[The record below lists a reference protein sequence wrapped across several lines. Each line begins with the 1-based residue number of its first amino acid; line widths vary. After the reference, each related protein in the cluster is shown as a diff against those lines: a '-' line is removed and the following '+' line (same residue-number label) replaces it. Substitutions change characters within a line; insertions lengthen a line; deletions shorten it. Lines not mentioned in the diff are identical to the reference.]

1 MNNSIQFNGV
11 SYIVKNKTIISNIS
25 FDVLEEGISVLIGQN
40 GSGKTTLLRLMA
52 GLIKPSQ
59 GKIIYNNIYN
69 NKTRIGF
76 VFQQNI
82 FLNRSV
88 NDNLYHTL
96 LCSLNGK
103 NKKEYYDII
112 KNTLD
117 EFEMLYLLKMNAKKL
132 SGGEQQFISLIR
144 SIIINPDI
152 LFLDEPT
159 SNLDAKYK
167 DFAEKLILDYSKIV
181 KVIMVTQNTKQA
193 NRLANQILSI
203 KAGTLNND

>member
-1 MNNSIQFNGV
+1 MNNSIQFNNV

-25 FDVLEEGISVLIGQN
+25 FNISEEGISVLIGQN

-59 GKIIYNNIYN
+59 GKIIYNN
-69 NKTRIGF
+69 KTRIGF

-88 NDNLYHTL
+88 NDNLYHAIS
-96 LCSLNGK
+96 CSLNGK
-103 NKKEYYDII
+103 NKKDYENII
-112 KNTLD
+112 RTMLD
-117 EFEMLYLLKMNAKKL
+117 EFNMLHLLKMNAKKL

-144 SIIINPDI
+144 SIIINPDV

-159 SNLDAKYK
+159 SNLDIKYK
-167 DFAEKLILDYSKIV
+167 NLAEKLILDCSKRV
-181 KVIMVTQNTKQA
+181 KVIMVTQNTRQA
-193 NRLANQILSI
+193 NRLANQVLSI
-203 KAGTLNND
+203 KDGTLNND

>member
-1 MNNSIQFNGV
+1 MNNSIQFNNV

-25 FDVLEEGISVLIGQN
+25 FNISEEGISVLIGQN

-52 GLIKPSQ
+52 GLIKPTQ
-59 GKIIYNNIYN
+59 GKIIYN

-88 NDNLYHTL
+88 NDNLYHAMS
-96 LCSLNGK
+96 CSLNGK
-103 NKKEYYDII
+103 NKKNYENII
-112 KNTLD
+112 RTMLD
-117 EFEMLYLLKMNAKKL
+117 EFNMLHLLKMNAKKL

-144 SIIINPDI
+144 SIIINPNV

-159 SNLDAKYK
+159 SNLDIKYK
-167 DFAEKLILDYSKIV
+167 DLAEKLILDCSKTV
-181 KVIMVTQNTKQA
+181 KVIMITQNTSQVS
-193 NRLANQILSI
+193 RLTNQVLSI
-203 KAGTLNND
+203 KDGTLNND

>member
-1 MNNSIQFNGV
+1 MSNSIQFNNV

-25 FDVLEEGISVLIGQN
+25 FNISEEGISVLIGQN

-59 GKIIYNNIYN
+59 GKIIYNN
-69 NKTRIGF
+69 KTRIGF

-88 NDNLYHTL
+88 NDNLYHAMS
-96 LCSLNGK
+96 CSLNGK
-103 NKKEYYDII
+103 NKKNYENII
-112 KNTLD
+112 RTMLD
-117 EFEMLYLLKMNAKKL
+117 EFNMLHLLKMNAKKL

-144 SIIINPDI
+144 SIIINPNV

-159 SNLDAKYK
+159 SNLDIKYK
-167 DFAEKLILDYSKIV
+167 DLAEKLILDYSKTV
-181 KVIMVTQNTKQA
+181 KVIMVTQNTRQA
-193 NRLANQILSI
+193 NRLANQVLSI
-203 KAGTLNND
+203 KDGTLNND

>member
-1 MNNSIQFNGV
+1 MDNSIQFNNV
-11 SYIVKNKTIISNIS
+11 SYIVKNKTIINNIS
-25 FDVLEEGISVLIGQN
+25 FNILEDGISVLIGQN

-59 GKIIYNNIYN
+59 GKIIHN

-88 NDNLYHTL
+88 NDNLYHAMS
-96 LCSLNGK
+96 CSLNGK
-103 NKKEYYDII
+103 NKKNYENII
-112 KNTLD
+112 RTMLD
-117 EFEMLYLLKMNAKKL
+117 EFNMLNLLKMNAKKL

-144 SIIINPDI
+144 SIIINPDV

-159 SNLDAKYK
+159 SNLDIKYK
-167 DFAEKLILDYSKIV
+167 NLAEKLISDYSKTV

-193 NRLANQILSI
+193 NRLANQVLSI
-203 KAGTLNND
+203 KDGALSND

>member
-1 MNNSIQFNGV
+1 MDNSIQFNNV
-11 SYIVKNKTIISNIS
+11 SYIVKNKTIINNIS
-25 FDVLEEGISVLIGQN
+25 FNILEDGISVLIGQN

-52 GLIKPSQ
+52 GLIKPSK
-59 GKIIYNNIYN
+59 GKIIYN

-88 NDNLYHTL
+88 NDNLYHAMS
-96 LCSLNGK
+96 CSLNGK
-103 NKKEYYDII
+103 NKKNYEKII
-112 KNTLD
+112 RTMLD
-117 EFEMLYLLKMNAKKL
+117 EFNMLNLLKMNAEKL

-144 SIIINPDI
+144 SIIINPDV

-159 SNLDAKYK
+159 SNLDIKHK
-167 DFAEKLILDYSKIV
+167 NLAEKLISDYSKTV

-193 NRLANQILSI
+193 NRLANQILSV
-203 KAGTLNND
+203 KDGTLSND